1 MKRQGCSNCI
11 WASWVIFQKKYAQA
25 TPAPLLTLLCKEHA
39 WLEEG
44 RGEFIGNTA
53 EENKPQ
59 PHPSHQGGHSAGW
72 GWGLVWDFFFFW
84 SYFSLVTAE
93 AMVEN
98 SAKGSSS
105 KHVPVDDAERV
116 SSFFS
121 PNDSR
126 KNHGSTAPGRH
137 GGGTAQVRQEKSDN
151 IGGMAWA
158 RATETR
164 DWGQTDT

>member
-1 MKRQGCSNCI
+1 MHGLRK
-11 WASWVIFQKKYAQA
+11 V
-25 TPAPLLTLLCKEHA
+25 
-39 WLEEG
+39 G
-44 RGEFIGNTA
+44 REFIGNTA

-72 GWGLVWDFFFFW
+72 GWGLVWDFFFL

-98 SAKGSSS
+98 SDKGSSS

-137 GGGTAQVRQEKSDN
+137 GGGTAQVCQASR
-151 IGGMAWA
+151 I
-158 RATETR
+158 T
-164 DWGQTDT
+164 

>member
-1 MKRQGCSNCI
+1 MVIPPKRTNPNPIQAIKVVTPLAGAGG
-11 WASWVIFQKKYAQA
+11 WYGIF
-25 TPAPLLTLLCKEHA
+25 
-39 WLEEG
+39 
-44 RGEFIGNTA
+44 
-53 EENKPQ
+53 
-59 PHPSHQGGHSAGW
+59 S
-72 GWGLVWDFFFFW
+72 FFL

-137 GGGTAQVRQEKSDN
+137 GGGTAQVCQASRITWPGPGRQKHV
-151 IGGMAWA
+151 IGAKLIRDAPRRERDDGPLLDT
-158 RATETR
+158 RATGLSCALAAHRQAITA
-164 DWGQTDT
+164 QQL

>member
-1 MKRQGCSNCI
+1 MHGLRK
-11 WASWVIFQKKYAQA
+11 V
-25 TPAPLLTLLCKEHA
+25 
-39 WLEEG
+39 G
-44 RGEFIGNTA
+44 REFIGNTA

-72 GWGLVWDFFFFW
+72 GWGLVWDFSFFL

-137 GGGTAQVRQEKSDN
+137 GGGTAQVCQASR
-151 IGGMAWA
+151 AWA
-158 RATETR
+158 GATETR